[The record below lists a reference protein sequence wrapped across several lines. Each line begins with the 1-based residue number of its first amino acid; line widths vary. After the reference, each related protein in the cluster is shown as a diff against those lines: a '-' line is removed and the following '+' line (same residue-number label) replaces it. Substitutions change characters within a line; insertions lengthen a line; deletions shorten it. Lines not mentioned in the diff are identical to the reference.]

1 MTFKRRLTF
10 AAAIAVAVAVALA
23 SLVVYVIVKREL
35 RREIDVDLSRIAAT
49 GQLVVGERLL
59 FRIEESPLGGPP
71 GYAQLVGSDGNVLWP
86 PAAALPVSREVR
98 SVAEGDSGSFYEDLE
113 VDGMHIRVLT
123 RAVGPGFAVQVAR
136 PLEEVDAVLGYL
148 RWVLLV
154 ITGCGIA
161 LAAGLGGLVTRA
173 ALSPVKRLMMASEH
187 VTQTNDLSY
196 RIEVQGND
204 EISRLAVSFNAMLDA
219 LERAQ
224 HAQRQ
229 LVADASHELRTPL
242 TSLRTNIEVLANEHR
257 LTPNERDDMRRD
269 ILEQLD
275 ELTVL
280 IGDVVELARGHE
292 PALMTEEVELHHLV
306 EASIE
311 RTERAWGDVRIDHE
325 LTPALIRGMSQ
336 RLMRAVN
343 NLLDNAAKWSPEGG
357 VIEVALA
364 SGVLTVRD
372 HGPGIDEDDLPH
384 IFDRF
389 YRSQA
394 ARGTPG
400 SGLGLAIV
408 REVAEAHGGRVEAS
422 NAPGG
427 GALFRLYLPTVEM
440 GRARESLNNA

>member
-1 MTFKRRLTF
+1 VTFKRRLTS

-23 SLVVYVIVKREL
+23 SLVVFVIVKREL

-49 GQLVVGERLL
+49 GQLVVGDKLL
-59 FRIEESPLGGPP
+59 FRIEDSPLGGPP
-71 GYAQLVGSDGNVLWP
+71 GYAQLVGSDGTVLWP
-86 PAAALPVSREVR
+86 RSAALPVSQAVR
-98 SVAEGDSGSFYEDLE
+98 SVAEGDSDPYYEDLE

-136 PLEEVDAVLGYL
+136 PLEEVDTVLGHL
-148 RWVLLV
+148 KWILLA

-173 ALSPVKRLMMASEH
+173 ALIPVKRLMMATEH
-187 VTQTNDLSY
+187 VTQTNDLSH
-196 RIEVQGND
+196 RIEVHGND

-224 HAQRQ
+224 RTQRQ

-242 TSLRTNIEVLANEHR
+242 TSLRTNIEVLTQEHR
-257 LTPNERDDMRRD
+257 LTSEQREDMRRD

-292 PALMTEEVELHHLV
+292 PALMTEEIELHRVV

-311 RTERAWGDVRIDHE
+311 RTERAWGDVRVDHD
-325 LTPALIRGMSQ
+325 LTPALVRGMSQ
-336 RLMRAVN
+336 RLTRAVN
-343 NLLDNAAKWSPEGG
+343 NLLDNAAKWSPQGG
-357 VIEVALA
+357 VIEVTLA
-364 SGVLTVRD
+364 DGLLTVRD
-372 HGPGIDEDDLPH
+372 HGPGISEDDLPH
-384 IFDRF
+384 VFDRF
-389 YRSQA
+389 YRSSA
-394 ARGTPG
+394 ARSTPG

-408 REVAEAHGGRVEAS
+408 RQVAEAHGGRVEAS

-427 GALFRLYLPTVEM
+427 GALLRLYLPTVEM
-440 GRARESLNNA
+440 GRTEESLSNA

>member
-71 GYAQLVGSDGNVLWP
+71 GYAQLVGSDGDVLWP
-86 PAAALPVSREVR
+86 RAAALPVSPEVQA
-98 SVAEGDSGSFYEDLE
+98 VAEGDSGSFYEDLE
-113 VDGMHIRVLT
+113 VNGMHIRVLT

-136 PLEEVDAVLGYL
+136 PLEEVDTVLGHL
-148 RWVLLV
+148 RWILLV

-257 LTPNERDDMRRD
+257 LTPRERDDMRRD

-292 PALMTEEVELHHLV
+292 PALMTEEVQLHELV

-311 RTERAWGDVRIDHE
+311 RTERAWGNVRIDHK
-325 LTPALIRGMSQ
+325 LTPALVRGMSQ
-336 RLMRAVN
+336 RLMRAIN
-343 NLLDNAAKWSPEGG
+343 NLLDNAAKWSPAGG
-357 VIEVALA
+357 VIEVTLA

-372 HGPGIDEDDLPH
+372 HGPGIAEEDLPH

-408 REVAEAHGGRVEAS
+408 REVAEAHGGRAEAS

-440 GRARESLNNA
+440 STASESLTNA

>member
-71 GYAQLVGSDGNVLWP
+71 GYAQLVGSDGDVLWP
-86 PAAALPVSREVR
+86 RAAALPVSPEVQA
-98 SVAEGDSGSFYEDLE
+98 VAEGDSGSFYEDLE
-113 VDGMHIRVLT
+113 VNGMHIRVLT

-136 PLEEVDAVLGYL
+136 PLEEVDNVLGHL
-148 RWVLLV
+148 RWILLA

-311 RTERAWGDVRIDHE
+311 RTQRAWGDVRIDHE
-325 LTPALIRGMSQ
+325 LTPALVRGMSQ

-357 VIEVALA
+357 VIEVTLA

-372 HGPGIDEDDLPH
+372 HGPGIAEEDLPH

-408 REVAEAHGGRVEAS
+408 REVAEAHGGRAEAS

-427 GALFRLYLPTVEM
+427 GALFRLYLPAVEM
-440 GRARESLNNA
+440 SRAQETLTNA

>member
-71 GYAQLVGSDGNVLWP
+71 GYAQLVGSDGDVLWP
-86 PAAALPVSREVR
+86 RAAALPVSPEVQA
-98 SVAEGDSGSFYEDLE
+98 VAEGDSGSFYEDLE
-113 VDGMHIRVLT
+113 VNGMHIRVLT

-136 PLEEVDAVLGYL
+136 PLEEVDTVLGHL
-148 RWVLLV
+148 RWILLV

-257 LTPNERDDMRRD
+257 LTPRERDDMRRD

-292 PALMTEEVELHHLV
+292 PALMTEEVQLHELV

-311 RTERAWGDVRIDHE
+311 RTERAWGNVRIDHK
-325 LTPALIRGMSQ
+325 LTPALVRGMSQ
-336 RLMRAVN
+336 RLMRAIN
-343 NLLDNAAKWSPEGG
+343 NLLDNAAKWSPAGG
-357 VIEVALA
+357 AIEVTLA

-372 HGPGIDEDDLPH
+372 HGPGIAEEDLPH

-408 REVAEAHGGRVEAS
+408 REVAEAHGGRAEAS

-440 GRARESLNNA
+440 STASESLTNA